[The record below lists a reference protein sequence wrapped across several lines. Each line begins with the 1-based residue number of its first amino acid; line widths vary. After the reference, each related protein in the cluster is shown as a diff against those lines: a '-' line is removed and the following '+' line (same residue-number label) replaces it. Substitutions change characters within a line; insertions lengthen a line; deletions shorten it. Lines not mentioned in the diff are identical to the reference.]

1 MDVLNR
7 GQLAEAA
14 RVNIETLRYYE
25 RRGLIPAPP
34 RSAANYRRYP
44 ERTINRV
51 RFVKHAQDLGFSLEE
66 IKELLSLR
74 ATRGAKSGEVK
85 KRTENKI
92 AEVSDRIRALERI
105 RAALRHLASQ
115 CSGEGPI
122 EECTI
127 LHAIEAGG
135 LDHGR
140 LGVSREAWT

>member
-14 RVNIETLRYYE
+14 QVNIETLRYYE

-34 RSAANYRRYP
+34 RSPANYRRYP
-44 ERTINRV
+44 QHTINRV

-74 ATRGAKSGEVK
+74 ATRGVKS
-85 KRTENKI
+85 
-92 AEVSDRIRALERI
+92 AEVRRRATKKIDEIDGRVRALQRI
-105 RAALRHLASQ
+105 RAALERLVSH
-115 CSGEGPI
+115 CSGEGPV

-127 LHAIEAGG
+127 LHAIESGQIHDRPSGG
-135 LDHGR
+135 K
-140 LGVSREAWT
+140 S